1 MVESPQWMMAAI
13 HVGER

>member
-13 HVGER
+13 HLGER